1 MNKNENRVA
10 IVTGAARNIGR
21 AIAKKLAVEGIT
33 VVVNALNDKRA
44 ADSVTQEIISS
55 GGNAITF
62 MADITDERAVNDM
75 INATIKQFGNLDI
88 LITNASVRSQIPFAE
103 MTLNDWHKV
112 LSVPL
117 DGTFLCAKAA
127 LPYFKI
133 RSWGRIIT
141 LGGVSAY
148 IGTPE
153 RVHLLTA
160 KAGLVGLTR
169 GLAAELAPF
178 GVTCNVIS
186 PGHINTVRPLSAGA
200 RPPLTNLPPIER
212 MGEPEEVASLANFLC
227 SEEAGYIT
235 GQTLH
240 VNGGLYLG
248 T

>member
-21 AIAKKLAVEGIT
+21 AIAKKLAVEGIS

-62 MADITDERAVNDM
+62 MADITDQRAVSDM

-127 LPYFKI
+127 LPYFKT

-141 LGGVSAY
+141 LGGISAY

-153 RVHLLTA
+153 RAHLLTA

-186 PGHINTVRPLSAGA
+186 PGHINTVRPVSAGP